1 MQAWRDVEH
10 GCSIKG
16 HAPQDKREIGGSGYS
31 FYSCETLRLHSS
43 GMNFTFKQLEA
54 FLFSAKL
61 QSFSAAAVK
70 LHTTQ
75 SAISKRLAEL
85 EAALGGPLLHRT
97 SHGLEL
103 APAGRQ
109 LLPLAEEAHRLWQRI
124 QHDISV
130 DKTLR
135 GTFRVGVTELIAM
148 TWLTRLIQ
156 LLQKLHPHV
165 TLEPV
170 VDAGLTLFERLEAN
184 KLDLSIMP
192 GTFWGQAFESV
203 KVGQV
208 DQAWIASPRLG
219 IPQRALAPHEFA
231 DYPVIEQPAGAS
243 KNKFYEAWRAEHGFR
258 FGKVLLTNS
267 TTVLRE
273 LTISGFGISQLALDY
288 VRPDIKSGVLRVVK
302 SDPMPPPL
310 VYSAVYRS
318 DSLSPALARIVELAV
333 ATCDFTLRAS
343 QHDVAPARLPRGSG
357 STLRQRPVRPRAKK
371 AARR

>member
-1 MQAWRDVEH
+1 MGV
-10 GCSIKG
+10 
-16 HAPQDKREIGGSGYS
+16 
-31 FYSCETLRLHSS
+31 HSA

-85 EAALGGPLLHRT
+85 EVSLGGPLLHRT

-103 APAGRQ
+103 AQAGRE
-109 LLPLAEEAHRLWQRI
+109 LLPLAEEAQRLWQRI

-156 LLQKLHPHV
+156 LLQKLHPQV

-192 GTFWGQAFESV
+192 GTFWGQAFDSI

-208 DQAWIASPRLG
+208 DQAWIASPRLD
-219 IPQRALAPHEFA
+219 IPNRALKPHEFA

-243 KNKFYEAWRAEHGFR
+243 KNRFYEAWRAEHGFR
-258 FGKVLLTNS
+258 FGKVMLTNS

-273 LTISGFGISQLALDY
+273 LTISGFGISQQALDY
-288 VRPDIKSGVLRVVK
+288 VRPDIKSGLLRIVK

-310 VYSAVYRS
+310 VYSAVYRRDNAS
-318 DSLSPALARIVELAV
+318 AALTRIVELAV
-333 ATCDFTLRAS
+333 KTCDFTLRAS
-343 QHDVAPARLPRGSG
+343 QHDVAVPARPSRGSG
-357 STLRQRPVRPRAKK
+357 STVRQRPLRQG
-371 AARR
+371 ARKPLR

>member
-1 MQAWRDVEH
+1 
-10 GCSIKG
+10 
-16 HAPQDKREIGGSGYS
+16 
-31 FYSCETLRLHSS
+31 
-43 GMNFTFKQLEA
+43 MNFTFKQLEA
-54 FLFSAKL
+54 FLFSARL

-85 EAALGGPLLHRT
+85 EESLGGPLLHRT

-103 APAGRQ
+103 AHAGRE
-109 LLPLAEEAHRLWQRI
+109 LLPLAEEAQRLWQRI
-124 QHDISV
+124 HHDISV

-156 LLQKLHPHV
+156 LLQKLHPEV

-170 VDAGLTLFERLEAN
+170 VDGGLTLFERLEAN

-192 GTFWGQAFESV
+192 GTFWGQAFESI

-208 DQAWIASPRLG
+208 DQAWIASPRLD
-219 IPQRALAPHEFA
+219 IPHRALKPHEFA

-243 KNKFYEAWRAEHGFR
+243 KNRFYEAWRAEHGFR

-273 LTISGFGISQLALDY
+273 LTISGFGISQQALDY
-288 VRPDIKSGVLRVVK
+288 VRPDIKSGLLRIVK

-310 VYSAVYRS
+310 VYSAVYRR
-318 DSLSPALARIVELAV
+318 DNASPALARIVELAV
-333 ATCDFTLRAS
+333 KTCDFTLRAS
-343 QHDVAPARLPRGSG
+343 QHDVAVPARASRGSG
-357 STLRQRPVRPRAKK
+357 PPQRQRALRQGAKKPVRK
-371 AARR
+371 ALR

>member
-1 MQAWRDVEH
+1 
-10 GCSIKG
+10 
-16 HAPQDKREIGGSGYS
+16 
-31 FYSCETLRLHSS
+31 
-43 GMNFTFKQLEA
+43 MNFTFKQLEA

-85 EAALGGPLLHRT
+85 EDSLGGPLLHRT

-103 APAGRQ
+103 AHSGRE
-109 LLPLAEEAHRLWQRI
+109 LLPLAEEALRLWQRI
-124 QHDISV
+124 EHDISL

-156 LLQKLHPHV
+156 LLQKLHPEV

-192 GTFWGQAFESV
+192 GTFWGQAFESI

-208 DQAWIASPRLG
+208 DQAWIASPRLS
-219 IPQRALAPHEFA
+219 IPQRALKPHEFA

-243 KNKFYEAWRAEHGFR
+243 KNRFYEAWRAEHGFR

-267 TTVLRE
+267 TTV
-273 LTISGFGISQLALDY
+273 
-288 VRPDIKSGVLRVVK
+288 
-302 SDPMPPPL
+302 
-310 VYSAVYRS
+310 
-318 DSLSPALARIVELAV
+318 
-333 ATCDFTLRAS
+333 RAN
-343 QHDVAPARLPRGSG
+343 
-357 STLRQRPVRPRAKK
+357 
-371 AARR
+371 